1 MSAFRRFSP
10 HRLGAVIVAIAAAV
24 VTGTPAAAHEVTAT
38 GYGVTGIGYDV
49 SYPQCGFPLPVA
61 PGFAVVGVNGGR
73 AFKANPCLAEQL
85 AWAQGAANGAPSFY
99 ANTGNP
105 GPAYSAYWPIG
116 QTNPQA
122 CDAGAPN
129 SSACSFDYGWNAAK
143 NSFDNAV
150 RAHQAVNGLDPATAA
165 DRSAAAR
172 WWLDVE
178 ILNSWQT
185 LEPAYGTTSAPK
197 WNDVYALAGAVR
209 ALWDSGVTFVGIYS
223 TEYQW
228 NLVTGGPS
236 FTKDWFAGNP
246 VWLAG
251 FTEAS
256 APSGCGARGFTGG
269 RVVMTQY
276 LAGGF
281 DNNYPCGT

>member
-1 MSAFRRFSP
+1 MSALRRFP
-10 HRLGAVIVAIAAAV
+10 LHRLGAVAVAIVAVVVAAA
-24 VTGTPAAAHEVTAT
+24 PAAAHDVAAT
-38 GYGVTGIGYDV
+38 GVDI
-49 SYPQCGFPLPVA
+49 SYPQCGRRLPVA
-61 PGFAVVGVNGGR
+61 PGFAVIGVNGGR
-73 AFKANPCLAEQL
+73 AFKANPCLDEQL
-85 AWAQGAANGAPSFY
+85 AWAQGAANGTPAFY

-116 QTNPQA
+116 QTSPRECSA
-122 CDAGAPN
+122 SAPN
-129 SSACSFDYGWNAAK
+129 SAACSFDYGWNAAK

-150 RAHQAVNGLDPATAA
+150 RAHEKVNDLDA
-165 DRSAAAR
+165 DSAAERAAGAS

-185 LEPAYGTTSAPK
+185 LEPVYGPTSASK

-209 ALWDSGVTFVGIYS
+209 ALWDAGVNFVGIYS

-228 NLVTGGPS
+228 EAITGGRA
-236 FTKDWFAGNP
+236 FTNDWFAGNP

-251 FTEAS
+251 FTASS
-256 APSGCGARGFTGG
+256 APNGCANPGFTGG

-276 LAGGF
+276 LSEGF
-281 DNNYPCGT
+281 DTNHLCDA